1 MKKMGVIQWVKYE
14 KVSGM
19 LVIKCAACKRKLWKY
34 DKIGQGKVLR
44 CYKDRMIKTYSFD
57 QDGGKV
63 KCLCGKPIGIDK
75 GSHIKMI
82 DNAFVY
88 TGTKRNG

>member
-1 MKKMGVIQWVKYE
+1 
-14 KVSGM
+14 M
-19 LVIKCAACKRKLWKY
+19 LVIKCAACKRKLWNY

-44 CYKDRMIKTYSFD
+44 CYKDRITKTYSFD

-63 KCLCGKPIGIDK
+63 KCLCGKAIGIDE

-82 DNAFVY
+82 EKAFVY